1 MPNKFVIL
9 LALGFM
15 TLTLSGC
22 GNTFE
27 GVGRDLENWGR
38 TLQDTF

>member
-1 MPNKFVIL
+1 MKKKFVIL
-9 LALGFM
+9 FGLTLM

-27 GVGRDLENWGR
+27 GVGQDLENWGQ
-38 TLQDTF
+38 TIQETF